1 MLAREFRDVALKMLW
16 RDFMECSFMRP
27 LEHRPEGFYPVGM
40 CHAVNVLPNRMPDAF
55 VVPVHPLIGVGVIG
69 IDRRVRL
76 GILFNKILERI
87 GIGFGNYLGPNFI
100 RRPVLNPDYRRFA
113 DRSPARIF
121 QCLPFGVRH
130 IPPLP
135 SKVGFINF
143 RRAVERLA
151 VILTPGFPDTM
162 DHEPGG
168 GLRNADV
175 PVKLHRRNRFEGSQD
190 QVDRNSPFAER
201 NFGCLHRGVG
211 FDAEI
216 LAAIGT
222 AVRHIFMLGFV
233 GSRGPAFRAVPS
245 VRPYDGFKPSG
256 SRCFVGE
263 HFHNLNEGEAFSVG
277 FSWGF
282 LRHFKS
288 PFQRFEYSRKW
299 PLHKRLFIIPK
310 RKYLPR
316 IASGEIIAS
325 FALTEPSSGS
335 DAGSLKTSARRDG
348 DDYILNGTKRFITH
362 APHAGVFTVMARTD
376 PDTPGAAGVS
386 AFIVDRDSPGLSVG
400 KPDVKMGQRGTHTAD
415 VIFEDCRVPAAN
427 LIGEEGQGFKTAM
440 KVLDRGRLRI
450 AGMSVGAAERLIEES
465 VNYAKEREQFGRPI
479 ADFQLVQAMLADS
492 QAEAYAARC
501 LLMDAAQRRDDGEV
515 ITLEAACAKMYCSEM
530 VGRVADRAVQIFGG
544 AGYIAEYPIE
554 RFYRGVRL
562 FRIYEGTTQIQQ
574 VIIARE
580 MLKD

>member
-1 MLAREFRDVALKMLW
+1 MPLDQDTRTQLINTLERFVRERLI
-16 RDFMECSFMRP
+16 P
-27 LEHRPEGFYPVGM
+27 LEAQVEEEDAVPEDVQDEMKAMGLYGLSLPEEYGGLGLGM
-40 CHAVNVLPNRMPDAF
+40 VDDALVNVILGWATPPFSTAF
-55 VVPVHPLIGVGVIG
+55 GT
-69 IDRRVRL
+69 
-76 GILFNKILERI
+76 NI
-87 GIGFGNYLGPNFI
+87 GIG
-100 RRPVLNPDYRRFA
+100 
-113 DRSPARIF
+113 
-121 QCLPFGVRH
+121 
-130 IPPLP
+130 
-135 SKVGFINF
+135 
-143 RRAVERLA
+143 
-151 VILTPGFPDTM
+151 
-162 DHEPGG
+162 
-168 GLRNADV
+168 
-175 PVKLHRRNRFEGSQD
+175 SQ
-190 QVDRNSPFAER
+190 
-201 NFGCLHRGVG
+201 G
-211 FDAEI
+211 I
-216 LAAIGT
+216 AIDGT
-222 AVRHIFMLGFV
+222 
-233 GSRGPAFRAVPS
+233 
-245 VRPYDGFKPSG
+245 
-256 SRCFVGE
+256 E
-263 HFHNLNEGEAFSVG
+263 E
-277 FSWGF
+277 
-282 LRHFKS
+282 
-288 PFQRFEYSRKW
+288 Q
-299 PLHKRLFIIPK
+299 K

-325 FALTEPSSGS
+325 FALTEPGSGS

-362 APHAGVFTVMARTD
+362 APHAGIFTVMARTD

-386 AFIVDRDSPGLSVG
+386 AFIVERDSPGLSVG
-400 KPDVKMGQRGTHTAD
+400 RPDVKMGQRGTHTAD

-427 LIGEEGQGFKTAM
+427 RIGEEGQGFKTAM

-501 LLMDAAQRRDDGEV
+501 MLMDAAQRRDDGEV